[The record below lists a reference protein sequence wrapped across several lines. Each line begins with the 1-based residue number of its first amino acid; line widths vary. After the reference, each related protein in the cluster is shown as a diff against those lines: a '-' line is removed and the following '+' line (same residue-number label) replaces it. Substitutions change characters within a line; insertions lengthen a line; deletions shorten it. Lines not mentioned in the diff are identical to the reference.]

1 MSDLDPFPTSIPCGF
16 CGASTALEREQLEE
30 LSIGLG
36 ACPKC
41 RHMVISVAGPSV
53 DVVAFV
59 DFLESIDFPKE
70 RDFLPVSLRRLKASG
85 LQGCRL

>member
-1 MSDLDPFPTSIPCGF
+1 MTDEALYPTSIPCGF
-16 CGASTALEREQLEE
+16 CEAPTALVREQLEE
-30 LSIGLG
+30 LSIGQG
-36 ACPKC
+36 VCPKC

-59 DFLESIDFPKE
+59 DFLESIDYPKE
-70 RDFLPVSLRRLKASG
+70 RDVLPVSVRRLKASG